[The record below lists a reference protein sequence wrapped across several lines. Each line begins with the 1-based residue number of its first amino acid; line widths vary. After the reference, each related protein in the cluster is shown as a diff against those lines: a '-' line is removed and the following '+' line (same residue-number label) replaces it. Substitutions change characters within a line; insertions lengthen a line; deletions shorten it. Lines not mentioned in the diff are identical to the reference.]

1 MTLENEKKLDA
12 IRAILAQYEEPRRL
26 EHTMN
31 VYRECLWFA
40 KKFKLSEEDT
50 YTVAA
55 SSLLHDIT
63 KELSVEEHIELAKRN
78 GRVLS
83 EDELRS
89 PKTLHAITAEYAVR
103 ERFSSFA
110 SEGVCQAVRFHT
122 TGNENMSVFDAIIYL
137 ADYIEDT
144 RTFEDCVYLRNYFWS
159 AEPSKIKLTIR
170 EEHLWRTVLL
180 SLDMT
185 VSDLEKNQK
194 YISEATLL
202 ARSALAKR
210 FS

>member
-63 KELSVEEHIELAKRN
+63 KNLPLPDAFAICEKYQITPPDALTVIHQWTGAPFARELLGEQIVTDAVWS
-78 GRVLS
+78 
-83 EDELRS
+83 
-89 PKTLHAITAEYAVR
+89 AI
-103 ERFSSFA
+103 S
-110 SEGVCQAVRFHT
+110 CHT
-122 TGNENMSVFDAIIYL
+122 TGKADMSDTDKILFISDFTEAGRKYRSCQDMREYLHQECEKINRNDKTAFSHLLNDITKRIIGFTITYL
-137 ADYIEDT
+137 TDKHK
-144 RTFEDCVYLRNYFWS
+144 
-159 AEPSKIKLTIR
+159 KID
-170 EEHLWRTVLL
+170 V
-180 SLDMT
+180 DMILAWNAM
-185 VSDLEKNQK
+185 V
-194 YISEATLL
+194 SEA
-202 ARSALAKR
+202 
-210 FS
+210 